1 MVHKLILQVG
11 FFSYAQ
17 IYVSMLNF
25 TSAGSNVNLSQ
36 KKIRNETTIYTEK
49 KKKKKKRKENNFL
62 STKITKKKECI
73 KVVNNR
79 PVTKILLSFHL
90 RKQGNKK
97 K

>member
-36 KKIRNETTIYTEK
+36 KKSEMKQQFIL
-49 KKKKKKRKENNFL
+49 KKKKKRRKER
-62 STKITKKKECI
+62 KITFFQQK
-73 KVVNNR
+73 
-79 PVTKILLSFHL
+79 
-90 RKQGNKK
+90 
-97 K
+97 